1 MVFRILAIV
10 FLFSALL
17 CVAKPPSVTVTWS
30 NLDQYD
36 TLLINGRVYVAL
48 GNEYYHPRDNLTLSY
63 PKIKEGRI
71 RDELDK
77 SLIRGY
83 IYPEPD
89 ISEWRRPV
97 LPIPKDLEALPYIV
111 CMYCDNRYYLPVD
124 GYFSHLYDLCS
135 SYIQDDKLFKLG
147 YNMALRPDS
156 HIAYSYQKESKKKDY
171 VQEMITIDDSV
182 YGLDSLRVRVVAH
195 NDRDALAKL
204 EKYYHNKGDDKGIAI
219 YYKVMLGYRG
229 NGDLA
234 ERFYK
239 TLEPYFEKTPGYKAV
254 VRQVLIRAAL
264 CDRDVRAAELCD
276 SLGFTFCDYRLPV
289 SE

>member
-1 MVFRILAIV
+1 MRLVFRILAIV

-111 CMYCDNRYYLPVD
+111 CMYCDNRYYLPD
-124 GYFSHLYDLCS
+124 IGYH
-135 SYIQDDKLFKLG
+135 SYLMTYVPVTFK
-147 YNMALRPDS
+147 MT
-156 HIAYSYQKESKKKDY
+156 SYLN
-171 VQEMITIDDSV
+171 
-182 YGLDSLRVRVVAH
+182 LDIIWH
-195 NDRDALAKL
+195 C
-204 EKYYHNKGDDKGIAI
+204 G
-219 YYKVMLGYRG
+219 
-229 NGDLA
+229 
-234 ERFYK
+234 
-239 TLEPYFEKTPGYKAV
+239 
-254 VRQVLIRAAL
+254 LIRTL
-264 CDRDVRAAELCD
+264 HILTKRSQRKRITYKKWSRLMTR
-276 SLGFTFCDYRLPV
+276 FTDLIHFG
-289 SE
+289 